1 MYIDV
6 TLKNVLALLDKMLIP
21 GSESVKM
28 VAVKNDINAV
38 IKAAQELQAQQN
50 AASGEQNHSPDTGKE

>member
-21 GSESVKM
+21 GSESIKM
-28 VAVKNDINAV
+28 VAIKNDINAV
-38 IKAAQELQAQQN
+38 INAAQELAAKELAAQQQ
-50 AASGEQNHSPDTGKE
+50 EGKE

>member
-1 MYIDV
+1 MYIDL
-6 TLKNVLALLDKMLIP
+6 TLKNVLSVLDKMLIP
-21 GSESVKM
+21 GSESIKM

-50 AASGEQNHSPDTGKE
+50 AAQEGKNDED

>member
-6 TLKNVLALLDKMLIP
+6 TLKNVLAVLDKMLIP
-21 GSESVKM
+21 GSESIKM

-38 IKAAQELQAQQN
+38 IKAAQELQAREN
-50 AASGEQNHSPDTGKE
+50 AAKEEKTDEA